1 MLDYTF
7 LWPLVWAEWPQL
19 LAGARVTLE
28 ITILSMVIATVT
40 AFPLA
45 LARRA
50 GKGLTYQA
58 ATIWVEAARNTPCL
72 VQIYMVYFGLGAL
85 GLHVGSYL
93 AVLGAIAFNNAGYLA
108 ETFRGGLNAVA
119 PQQYNAGRSL
129 GLTAFQTYKNIIF
142 PQVFRIIYFPFVN
155 QITWAMLNSSLG
167 MIIGLRELTGATQMA
182 QSVSFRTF
190 EFFIVAAG
198 LYYATAKIVQI
209 LARVLAWRVFRQA

>member
-1 MLDYTF
+1 MFDYTF

-28 ITILSMVIATVT
+28 ITILSMAVATVA

-50 GKGLTYQA
+50 GKGLSCQA

-85 GLHVGSYL
+85 GLHIGSYF
-93 AVLGAIAFNNAGYLA
+93 AVLGAITFNNTGYLA
-108 ETFRGGLNAVA
+108 EMFRGGLNAVA
-119 PQQYNAGRSL
+119 PQQFNAGRSL

-142 PQVFRIIYFPFVN
+142 PQVFRIVYFPFVN

-190 EFFIVAAG
+190 EFFVVAAG
-198 LYYATAKIVQI
+198 LYYAIAKSVQI
-209 LARVLAWRVFRQA
+209 LARVVAWRAFRRA